1 MHKVLSEMSSPS
13 RNGSKSPTKSP
24 PVTSTSDKVDDSL
37 GGEVLSQWKVSDK
50 GPELLVMQGDL
61 TLCSADAIVNAANC
75 QLLHGGGLA
84 AAIVRA
90 GGSSIQVEST
100 NWVKSHGSLSVGD
113 AVTTAAGK
121 LPSRYVIHTAG
132 PNVGCAT
139 LTAEHAK
146 LLRRAVHSALMEAHR
161 LELTSV
167 AVPGI
172 STGIFGYPRDLGAKE
187 IVTETVKFCKE
198 RGDATKV
205 QRIALMNIDDPTV
218 NSFVK
223 ALEDV
228 KVRNDDV
235 DIGEQLSGLNI
246 RD

>member
-1 MHKVLSEMSSPS
+1 MSSPS

-24 PVTSTSDKVDDSL
+24 PATSTSDKVDDSL
-37 GGEVLSQWKVSDK
+37 GGKVLSQWKVSDK

-75 QLLHGGGLA
+75 QLLHGGG
-84 AAIVRA
+84 
-90 GGSSIQVEST
+90 GVEST
-100 NWVKSHGSLSVGD
+100 EWVKSHGSLSVGD

-132 PNVGCAT
+132 PNVGRAT

-235 DIGEQLSGLNI
+235 DIGEQLTGLNI